1 MGSGVEIS
9 PGAEHQ
15 QPVATAGEHV
25 DEYASAHSSAPDT
38 TPPAR
43 STSTSTK
50 RVTDAPPFWS
60 SNARHSRSISTASY
74 HSLNQTRPPAIVL
87 EDHSDDG
94 HLQAQSCWARA
105 VSIDEYVVVSGP
117 TGIGA
122 YVVWHC
128 TVSTLK
134 GGDLSIRKR
143 YSEFD
148 RLREDL
154 VRAFRHAEAMIPELP
169 RKSVVSRFR
178 PKFLDQRRDGL
189 SHFLNCVLLNPEFAS
204 SPILKDF
211 IFY

>member
-9 PGAEHQ
+9 PGAEHGR
-15 QPVATAGEHV
+15 PPLASAGDHAGEP
-25 DEYASAHSSAPDT
+25 ASALPSPASSD
-38 TPPAR
+38 TPPLR
-43 STSTSTK
+43 TTK
-50 RVTDAPPFWS
+50 RVTDAPPFWHT
-60 SNARHSRSISTASY
+60 RRISTASY
-74 HSLNQTRPPAIVL
+74 RSLNQTRPAAIVL
-87 EDHSDDG
+87 EDHSDDRD
-94 HLQAQSCWARA
+94 LQAQSCWARA

-122 YVVWHC
+122 YVAWHC

-154 VRAFRHAEAMIPELP
+154 VRAFPHAAAMIPELP

-189 SHFLNCVLLNPEFAS
+189 SHFFNCVLLNPEFAS